1 MHACWLIIM
10 VSELLL
16 LLLLLLDAKLVV
28 DVDQASN
35 VIAIIVADCKDG
47 IKRIPL
53 VKI

>member
-10 VSELLL
+10 VSEL